1 MKHPPRNSSYCLR
14 NSSSVK
20 ANNIS
25 TATSNRTTSVQLITP
40 QSQSNERVAIK
51 AASIL
56 SVSKKQRNQESS
68 VESIGNPSVLTRC
81 LKQIIDQAE

>member
-25 TATSNRTTSVQLITP
+25 TDNRTTSVQLITP